1 MFGDVIP
8 IEDELLAALYN
19 GGNEERE
26 MILETVKEEWFVT
39 GSGKILYAKAVAD
52 LEAGREPSIAASYSI
67 PDKEVKDRLATLGA
81 KLSPSV
87 FSLRTSVKAA
97 AERAQKMQVVFACN
111 VAEEEIKS
119 GEPPLE
125 VAARLEG
132 KLRDLGCEGDDEIKT
147 IGDAASGLLSDM
159 ERAAKR
165 KTLFSGI
172 SSGISGL
179 DVLTGGFR
187 NGQMIVVAAR
197 TGEGKTALASQL
209 LLHAA
214 RNKWDEDRQDWAS
227 KGYVTC
233 LVELEMTSSEVA
245 QRCVAHLGGPQ
256 MWKMRDAGKL
266 TEKDLADAR
275 AAMTT
280 LQNLPFFVDAP
291 PRMRLGAL
299 RAKARGWK
307 RRLGMEMLCVDL
319 IGKVSSDGR
328 ERDRWRE
335 VAASLNHIGER
346 CRDRGFVFGYH
357 NHDFE
362 LAPISD
368 APDRTGLDVLLGE
381 TDPSLVVFEPDVYW
395 IAKGGADPV
404 AILRQ
409 YAGRIPIIHC
419 KDMTHDDRRTYA
431 PVGAGRLD
439 WPSILDAAD
448 AGGVEWHCVE
458 QDAGDAPMID
468 CVRTSITNL
477 RSWGMGEKD
486 R

>member
-8 IEDELLAALYN
+8 IEDDLLAALYN

-67 PDKEVKDRLATLGA
+67 PDKEVKDRLATLSS
-81 KLSPSV
+81 KLSPTV
-87 FSLRTSVKAA
+87 FSLRSSVKAA
-97 AERAQKMQVVFACN
+97 AERAHKMQVVFACN

-132 KLRDLGCEGDDEIKT
+132 KLRDLGCEGDDEIRT
-147 IGDAASGLLSDM
+147 IGDAASGLLTDM

-214 RNKWDEDRQDWAS
+214 RSKWDEDKQNWAA

-233 LVELEMTSSEVA
+233 LVELEMTASEVA

-266 TEKDLADAR
+266 TDKDLSDAR
-275 AAMTT
+275 AALTT

-291 PRMRLGAL
+291 SRMRLGAL

-319 IGKVSSDGR
+319 IGKVNSDGR
-328 ERDRWRE
+328 ERDRCERWPPSAMGSRPSPRNLTLS
-335 VAASLNHIGER
+335 SLR
-346 CRDRGFVFGYH
+346 
-357 NHDFE
+357 
-362 LAPISD
+362 L
-368 APDRTGLDVLLGE
+368 
-381 TDPSLVVFEPDVYW
+381 PSLTAMPLERRRLGCITSESPETSSRTRTWCFFSPP
-395 IAKGGADPV
+395 A
-404 AILRQ
+404 
-409 YAGRIPIIHC
+409 
-419 KDMTHDDRRTYA
+419 RRTRRLKLLRCEVPLGTYGASA
-431 PVGAGRLD
+431 PCL
-439 WPSILDAAD
+439 
-448 AGGVEWHCVE
+448 
-458 QDAGDAPMID
+458 
-468 CVRTSITNL
+468 
-477 RSWGMGEKD
+477 
-486 R
+486 

>member
-26 MILETVKEEWFVT
+26 MILETAREDWFVS
-39 GSGKILYAKAVAD
+39 GSGKILFAKAVAD
-52 LEAGREPSIAASYSI
+52 LEAGREPSIAASFSI
-67 PDKEVKDRLATLGA
+67 PDKEVKDRLATLSG
-81 KLSPSV
+81 KLSPTV
-87 FSLRTSVKAA
+87 FSLRSSVKAA

-119 GEPPLE
+119 GEPPLD
-125 VAARLEG
+125 VAARLEA

-147 IGDAASGLLSDM
+147 IGDAASGLLTDM

-172 SSGISGL
+172 SSGLSGL

-214 RNKWDEDRQDWAS
+214 RNKWDEDKQDWAA

-233 LVELEMTSSEVA
+233 LVELEMTSAEVA

-266 TEKDLADAR
+266 TDKDLADAR
-275 AAMTT
+275 AALTT

-291 PRMRLGAL
+291 SRMRLGAL
-299 RAKARGWK
+299 RAKARSWK

-319 IGKVSSDGR
+319 IGKVNSDGR

-335 VAASLNHIGER
+335 VATVSHGLKALAKELNIVVIAIAQLNRDASGEEEAGLHHIRESG
-346 CRDRGFVFGYH
+346 D
-357 NHDFE
+357 
-362 LAPISD
+362 I
-368 APDRTGLDVLLGE
+368 
-381 TDPSLVVFEPDVYW
+381 
-395 IAKGGADPV
+395 
-404 AILRQ
+404 
-409 YAGRIPIIHC
+409 
-419 KDMTHDDRRTYA
+419 
-431 PVGAGRLD
+431 
-439 WPSILDAAD
+439 
-448 AGGVEWHCVE
+448 E
-458 QDAGDAPMID
+458 QDAD
-468 CVRTSITNL
+468 VVLLLTTSKEDEKVKTL
-477 RSWGMGEKD
+477 RVAKCRSGLTGRVPLVFDGNTQRFKELVKEAK
-486 R
+486 